1 MPTHSRVLIAATA
14 AIAAFSFAGPALAEP
29 AAGEVE
35 VLNEAGVR
43 VGPLLTGTD
52 AVQTALAVV
61 RTGPLARADDALPW
75 SVVAGAGTYGDVL
88 VDEPNL
94 TVRPAL
100 TPTGDAAVTIS
111 GTGGAD
117 ATGLE
122 CVDITR
128 GGVTLKGIRCRTP
141 SGRGVEVILPPN
153 EGGVTIQGVVVDR
166 PAQDGF
172 AVNGG
177 AGFVIQDSSVIT
189 PGADGIRLE
198 RLTGPGPYRVQG
210 GSITRSA
217 DDGIDLVD
225 DVQRLQVVGVTIDS
239 ARTNGIE
246 SDDAGSSDLAVD
258 GATITRSGDHGVILG
273 GGGTRLSVANTTI
286 TGSSD
291 YGVVVTRA
299 TGTTLRGL
307 RFNGTNV
314 LGDVRFSAELRTGGV
329 YDALDFG
336 GAVVSLPGDPVGV
349 ILSAL
354 TPARRAALTGIPPG
368 LRTVNRFVRV
378 RDTGGGTTSAVRLR
392 FLVPPAE
399 LAPLRASAIKVYE
412 DDPTANRRQWQEVA
426 GSRVDVAAGA
436 VEVDLTDRG
445 IASGSDGRFATYG
458 PLGPPNGAPEILG
471 VLPLD
476 GATARGRDVAI
487 RARVRDEEPLS
498 TGSFLLEI
506 DGVRRGGVSFK
517 GDLVQF
523 RPGRLR
529 VGLHRARLVVVDANR
544 LVGERSWTFAV
555 INGAPRI
562 LLGKAKPRRSSLVLA
577 RSRTTISVP
586 VRDDL
591 PLRTLRASMRVDGKR
606 VAARVVG
613 GRVVGRVALAAGRHR
628 VIVAVRDRDGA
639 TTSRRWSFRVV
650 R

>member
-1 MPTHSRVLIAATA
+1 M
-14 AIAAFSFAGPALAEP
+14 AAFATPVLAEP
-29 AAGEVE
+29 GPAQVE
-35 VLNEAGVR
+35 IQNEAGVR
-43 VGPLLTGTD
+43 VGDLLTGAD
-52 AVQTALAVV
+52 ALEAALALV
-61 RTGPLARADDALPW
+61 RTGPLSRVNDALTW

-94 TVRPAL
+94 VVRPAV
-100 TPTGDAAVTIS
+100 TPTGDAAVTIA
-111 GTGGAD
+111 GTGGANG
-117 ATGLE
+117 TGNE

-128 GGVTLKGIRCRTP
+128 GGVTVKGLRCRAP
-141 SGRGVEVILPPN
+141 SGRGVEVLLPPT
-153 EGGVTIQGVVVDR
+153 EGGVVVQGVTVDR
-166 PAQDGF
+166 PAQDGI

-177 AGFVIQDSSVIT
+177 AGVVIQDVTVIT
-189 PGADGIRLE
+189 PGLDGIRLE
-198 RLTGPGPYRVQG
+198 RLTGPGPYRIQG

-225 DVQRLQVVGVTIDS
+225 DVQRLQVVGVTIDQS
-239 ARTNGIE
+239 RTNGIE

-258 GATITRSGDHGVILG
+258 GATITRSGDHGIVLG
-273 GGGTRLSVANTTI
+273 GGGTRLSVSNSAF

-291 YGVVVTRA
+291 YGVVVARA
-299 TGTTLRGL
+299 TGTGLRGL
-307 RFNGTNV
+307 RFDGTNV
-314 LGDVRFSAELRTGGV
+314 LGDIRFSAELRTGGA
-329 YDALDFG
+329 YENLDFG
-336 GAVVSLPGDPVGV
+336 GSTVSLPGDPVGV

-368 LRTVNRFVRV
+368 FRTLNRFVRV

-392 FLVPPAE
+392 FLMPSSE
-399 LAPLRASAIKVYE
+399 LAALRLSAVKVYE

-458 PLGPPNGAPEILG
+458 PLGPPNGAPEVLG

-476 GATARGRDVAI
+476 GGLARGRDVAI

-506 DGVRRGGVSFK
+506 DGTRRGGVSLK

-529 VGLHRARLVVVDANR
+529 VGIHRARLVVVDANR
-544 LVGERSWTFAV
+544 LIAERSWSFAV
-555 INGAPRI
+555 VNGRPRV
-562 LLGKAKPRRSSLVLA
+562 LLAKAKPRRSALVLL
-577 RSRTTISVP
+577 RNRTQISVP

-591 PLRTLRASMRVDGKR
+591 PLATLRASMRVDGR
-606 VAARVVG
+606 RTPVRIVG
-613 GRVVGRVALAAGRHR
+613 GRAISRIALAPGRHR
-628 VIVAVRDRDGA
+628 VVLSVRDRDGA
-639 TTSRRWSFRVV
+639 LTVRRWSFRVV
-650 R
+650 RP